1 MRNVDVLF
9 GFVTGLVR
17 PKTKNLRIEGGK
29 LYHYNT
35 VIAERT
41 FVTKDGTEVW
51 NHNRSIYGEDVF
63 EGEYRYVA
71 NVTKYSNTT
80 TKIQNQ
86 LLVMLEGKEL
96 KCVYDIPE
104 GTQSLE

>member
-1 MRNVDVLF
+1 MRHVDVLF

-29 LYHYNT
+29 LYNYNT

-41 FVTKDGTEVW
+41 FVTKDGTELW
-51 NHNRSIYGEDVF
+51 NYNRSIYGDDVV
-63 EGEYRYVA
+63 EGEYKFVV
-71 NVTKYSNTT
+71 NVTKYSQST

-86 LLVMLEGKEL
+86 LLTMLDGKEL
-96 KCVYDIPE
+96 KCVGDMPV